1 MFTKAEFTRLAEKH
15 KDAVFRL
22 AYSLLKN
29 PADADDVVQNT
40 LLRLYQSNKRFESDE
55 HIRNWLMR
63 VAVNECRMIWRS
75 AKHRAESIDDYADT
89 LVFEDEYYGD
99 LFRAIMAL
107 NAKYRAV
114 IVLYYYEGYAIG
126 EIAQILRIPSGT
138 VGTRLSRARNIL
150 KDYLTE
156 AYQYD

>member
-1 MFTKAEFTRLAEKH
+1 MFTETEFTRLAEKN

-29 PADADDVVQNT
+29 RADADDVVQDT
-40 LLRLYQSNKRFESDE
+40 LLRLYQSNRRFESDE
-55 HIRNWLMR
+55 HVRAWLMR
-63 VAVNECRMIWRS
+63 VAVNGCRMLWR
-75 AKHRAESIDDYADT
+75 AEKHRAASIDDYADS

-107 NAKYRAV
+107 DAKYRAV

-126 EIAQILRIPSGT
+126 EIAQTLRIPSGT

-156 AYQYD
+156 AYPYD

>member
-1 MFTKAEFTRLAEKH
+1 MFTKAEFTRLAEKY

-22 AYSLLKN
+22 AYSLIKN
-29 PADADDVVQNT
+29 PADAEDVVQNA
-40 LLRLYQSNKRFESDE
+40 LLRLYQSNKRFEGDE
-55 HIRNWLMR
+55 HVRNWLMR
-63 VAVNECRMIWRS
+63 VTVNECRMIWRA
-75 AKHRAESIDDYADT
+75 AKHRAESIDDYADS

-107 NAKYRAV
+107 DAKYRAV

>member
-1 MFTKAEFTRLAEKH
+1 MFTKTEFTRLAEKY

-55 HIRNWLMR
+55 HVRNWLMR
-63 VAVNECRMIWRS
+63 VAVNECRMVWRS
-75 AKHRAESIDDYADT
+75 SKHPAESIDDYADT
-89 LVFEDEYYGD
+89 LVFEDKYDGD
-99 LFRAIMAL
+99 LFRAVMAL
-107 NAKYRAV
+107 DAKYRAV

-156 AYQYD
+156 AYPYD

>member
-1 MFTKAEFTRLAEKH
+1 MFTNAEFTRLAEKH

-40 LLRLYQSNKRFESDE
+40 LLRLYQSNKRFEGDE
-55 HIRNWLMR
+55 HVRNWLLR
-63 VAVNECRMIWRS
+63 VAVNECRMVWRS

-99 LFRAIMAL
+99 LFRAVMAL
-107 NAKYRAV
+107 EAKYRAV
-114 IVLYYYEGYAIG
+114 IVLYYYEGYAIR
-126 EIAQILRIPSGT
+126 EIAQILRVPSGT

>member
-1 MFTKAEFTRLAEKH
+1 MFTKTEFTRLAEMN

-22 AYSLLKN
+22 SYSLLKN
-29 PADADDVVQNT
+29 PADADDAAQNA
-40 LLRLYQSNKRFESDE
+40 LLRLYQSNKHFESDE
-55 HIRNWLMR
+55 HVRNWLMR
-63 VAVNECRMIWRS
+63 VTVNECRMLWRS
-75 AKHRAESIDDYADT
+75 SKHRAESIDDYADS
-89 LVFEDEYYGD
+89 LVFEDEYCGD

-107 NAKYRAV
+107 DAKYRAV

-138 VGTRLSRARNIL
+138 VGTRLARARNIL

>member
-1 MFTKAEFTRLAEKH
+1 MFTKTEFTRLAEKY

-40 LLRLYQSNKRFESDE
+40 LLRLYQSNRRFDNEE
-55 HIRNWLMR
+55 HVRNRLLR
-63 VAVNECRMIWRS
+63 VTLNECRMVWRS

-107 NAKYRAV
+107 DAKYRAV

>member
-1 MFTKAEFTRLAEKH
+1 MFTKAEFTRLAEKY

-22 AYSLLKN
+22 AFSLLKN
-29 PADADDVVQNT
+29 AADADDVVQNA
-40 LLRLYQSNKRFESDE
+40 LLRLYQSGKRFDGDE
-55 HIRNWLMR
+55 HVRNWLLR
-63 VAVNECRMIWRS
+63 VTVNECRMLWRS
-75 AKHRAESIDDYADT
+75 SRHQAASIDEYAET
-89 LVFEDEYYGD
+89 LAFEAPYYGD

-107 NAKYRAV
+107 DAKYRAV

-138 VGTRLSRARNIL
+138 VGTRLARARNIL

>member
-1 MFTKAEFTRLAEKH
+1 MLTKTEFTRLAEQY

-22 AYSLLKN
+22 AYSLLKHH
-29 PADADDVVQNT
+29 ADADDVVQNT
-40 LLRLYQSNKRFESDE
+40 LLRLYQSGKAFESDE
-55 HIRNWLMR
+55 HARNWLLR
-63 VAVNECRMIWRS
+63 VAVNECRMLWRS
-75 AKHRAESIDDYADT
+75 NRHRTENVDDYADK

-107 NAKYRAV
+107 DAKYRAV
-114 IVLYYYEGYAIG
+114 IVLYYYEGYAIH